1 MPLYYQLVHN
11 LLPLA
16 PKHSCNKHGARKCPK
31 SAYAQTDSH
40 TDTPHSQTQSSKAH
54 KHTPVM
60 MLEEQERKMCEKDV
74 HFTATSKAGLPL
86 KYRKGLNHK

>member
-11 LLPLA
+11 ILPLSL
-16 PKHSCNKHGARKCPK
+16 KHSCNKHGARKCPQ

-40 TDTPHSQTQSSKAH
+40 TDTLSTLIDTVCKSTHI
-54 KHTPVM
+54 HTPVM

-74 HFTATSKAGLPL
+74 HFTATSTQIQ
-86 KYRKGLNHK
+86 KGT